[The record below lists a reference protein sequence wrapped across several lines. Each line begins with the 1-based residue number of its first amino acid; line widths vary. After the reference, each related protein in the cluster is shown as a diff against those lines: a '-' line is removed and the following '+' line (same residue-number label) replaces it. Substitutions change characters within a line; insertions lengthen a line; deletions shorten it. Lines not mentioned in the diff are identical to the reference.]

1 MKIPYHYFICGKQTP
16 QCNDQNKMDQIVRKS
31 QRYAMRGKKTKLINA
46 VSELREEDYSRE
58 PELNDIYQR
67 LLTARRQFAEI
78 FEKNIKA
85 VMQISS
91 LDLTMQ
97 HQTEKIL
104 DISHTVWLPIIFHE

>member
-78 FEKNIKA
+78 FEK
-85 VMQISS
+85 S
-91 LDLTMQ
+91 LYTRNNGDTILFSR
-97 HQTEKIL
+97 TETIHFGRV
-104 DISHTVWLPIIFHE
+104 IRHEHRKN